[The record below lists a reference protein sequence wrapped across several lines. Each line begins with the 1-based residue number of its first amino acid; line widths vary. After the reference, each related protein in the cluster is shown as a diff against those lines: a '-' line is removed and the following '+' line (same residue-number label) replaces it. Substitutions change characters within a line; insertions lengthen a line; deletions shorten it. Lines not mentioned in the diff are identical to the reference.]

1 MCLFSFKVI
10 PPNSLAFRFRMN
22 YTYVHMDSQEE
33 RIEMSLDVQT
43 CYDSAM
49 GKKRLIVDLD
59 ETEHRALVNSA
70 RAADMTVS
78 NYVRKALSLPLL
90 RQGVKRSEPRMEK
103 APKRKGR
110 K

>member
-1 MCLFSFKVI
+1 
-10 PPNSLAFRFRMN
+10 
-22 YTYVHMDSQEE
+22 MDSQEGK
-33 RIEMSLDVQT
+33 IEMSTDVQT

-90 RQGVKRSEPRMEK
+90 KQGVKRPELPKK
-103 APKRKGR
+103 AAKKR
-110 K
+110 

>member
-1 MCLFSFKVI
+1 MY
-10 PPNSLAFRFRMN
+10 
-22 YTYVHMDSQEE
+22 YTYVHMDSQEGK
-33 RIEMSLDVQT
+33 MNMGTDVQT

-59 ETEHRALVNSA
+59 ETEHRGLVNSA
-70 RAADMTVS
+70 RAVDMTVS

-90 RQGVKRSEPRMEK
+90 KQGVKRPEAGKK
-103 APKRKGR
+103 AAKRKGA